1 MGAGNNLMPEFLYGH
16 WAVIEAMR
24 SGRRQID
31 ALMIHERAERRGAVG
46 DVMTMAEELNLPI
59 QRVQR
64 RILDDLANNGNHQGL
79 ALRVGRYPYC
89 DLEDILSLAARRGE
103 KPFVL
108 LLDLLK
114 DPQNVGSLI
123 RVSDA
128 VGVHGIVIQERRSV
142 AVTPAV
148 VNASSG
154 AVEHINVAQ
163 VSNLVNAMKLLKQED
178 IWLVG
183 LDVGPNIPPLDKT
196 DLNMALGLVMG
207 SEGEACGGWCA
218 IPATAADAAD
228 ARRSGAGPDSRPPPG
243 PIALYRALE
252 RPRLGRAG
260 RTPKQASQASVDERL
275 VYLVPH
281 CSTNAV
287 GWTISYSVNGICFD
301 TR

>member
-1 MGAGNNLMPEFLYGH
+1 MPEFLYGH

-24 SGRRQID
+24 SGRRKLIS
-31 ALMIHERAERRGAVG
+31 LMIHDRAERRGTTGEA
-46 DVMTMAEELNLPI
+46 MSMADELNIPV

-79 ALRVGRYPYC
+79 VLRVGPFPYC
-89 DLEDILSLAARRGE
+89 DVEEILQTAARRGE

-128 VGVHGIVIQERRSV
+128 VGIHGIVIQERRSV

-154 AVEHINVAQ
+154 AVEHVNVAQ
-163 VSNLVNAMKLLKQED
+163 VTNLVTAMKELKDQD

-183 LDVGPNIPPLDKT
+183 LDIGANIPPLDKT
-196 DLNMALGLVMG
+196 DLNMALGVVMG
-207 SEGEACGGWCA
+207 SEGEGLRRLVRDTCDLLLTLPMRGKVGSLNV
-218 IPATAADAAD
+218 ATA
-228 ARRSGAGPDSRPPPG
+228 GA
-243 PIALYRALE
+243 IALYSAWSAR
-252 RPRLGRAG
+252 
-260 RTPKQASQASVDERL
+260 DW
-275 VYLVPH
+275 
-281 CSTNAV
+281 N
-287 GWTISYSVNGICFD
+287 GWVHA
-301 TR
+301 